1 MLKILSF
8 GQKVNA
14 IEANFPEAKGA
25 LTIIRDNAQQQN
37 SRPVPMSA
45 LMRRVERTKKPQE
58 QVEKAL
64 RYYADL
70 QGVEVK

>member
-8 GQKVNA
+8 AQKVNA
-14 IEANFPEAKGA
+14 IEANYPEAKGA
-25 LTIIRDNAQQQN
+25 LTIIKNNAQQQN
-37 SRPVPMSA
+37 SRSVPMSA
-45 LMRRVERTKKPQE
+45 LMRRVKSTKKPQA